1 MGIIINGTLN
11 IDTING
17 FNIKKEKPFVPTFN
31 FEFAQQWAAPNAT
44 VTSISGFTST
54 PAFTPTSNA
63 FGFFS
68 NGSPIGLITFSFTMT
83 SNGIYADLQSNMY
96 VNENIIDGV
105 SNEISNGATFT
116 YPPIS
121 VSAGDTVYINTF
133 IGD

>member
-31 FEFAQQWAAPNAT
+31 FTFDQQWAFAGAT

-54 PAFTPTSNA
+54 PAFTSTSNA
-63 FGFFS
+63 FTFNS
-68 NGSPIGLITFSFTMT
+68 TGSPIGIITFSFTMT
-83 SNGIYADLQSNMY
+83 SNGIATDIQSNMY
-96 VNENIIDGV
+96 VNEDIIGGV
-105 SNEISNGATFT
+105 SNQIEFGATLT